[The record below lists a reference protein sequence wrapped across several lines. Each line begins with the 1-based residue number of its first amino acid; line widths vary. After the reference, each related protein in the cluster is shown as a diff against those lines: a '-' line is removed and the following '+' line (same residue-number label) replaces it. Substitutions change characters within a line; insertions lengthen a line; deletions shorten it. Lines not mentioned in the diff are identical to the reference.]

1 MKKLE
6 NYSTA
11 WGAVELPVIV
21 LEHTGDGYR
30 PVYENSAAA
39 ALCDASGGCLMD
51 CIPEEIRTRLLGD
64 GPCPAEGE
72 LPFFCLLAGGAYS
85 LVPFSWDGCRVCMLH
100 EVTAY
105 YNENQRILNE
115 AIMANK
121 AKTSFLSEMSHDIRT
136 PMGAIIGMT
145 DIALMQED
153 IPARVKEC
161 LNKIKV
167 ASGHMMSLLNEVLDM
182 SRIESGRILLQEED
196 VDLADLLHEVL
207 TVIRPQAD
215 AGGLHFSLKLEQMA
229 EERLRGDSVRLRQIF
244 INLLSNAVKF
254 TPEGGGIDM
263 ILSVVPT
270 GEPNRVMMN
279 LRVRD
284 NGIGMSQEF
293 LQRIFMAFE
302 REEKSTTSKIQGTG
316 LGMAITKN
324 LVELMGGTIT
334 VESQLHEGS
343 CFTVEIPFTASPDL
357 EERHRQAL
365 AGKRLLLFD
374 DNPGQTQL
382 ICSMLDRL
390 GIAAD
395 VAADAESAVELLN
408 DMSFSDEEYFALLT
422 VEKVKG
428 VEMLLFLPQVR
439 QRMGADFPILLLS
452 ENDWSQME
460 YVYTRAGVD
469 AFIPLPLF
477 RTRLSAGLYAFTDE
491 AKRAVQEA
499 GNGQRWNFRGK
510 RILLAEDNE
519 INREIA
525 IELLGMANL
534 QIETVENG
542 REAVDRFA
550 ETSPDYYDMILMDIQ
565 MPVMNGLEAT
575 RAIRALDCADAQD
588 IPIVA
593 MTANAFVEDVR
604 NSLDAGMNAHIAKP
618 LDMNQVYSTLDFFL
632 GRGGR

>member
-1 MKKLE
+1 MKKQE
-6 NYSTA
+6 KFISA
-11 WGAVELPVIV
+11 WESAGLPVIV
-21 LEHTGDGYR
+21 LERAADGFA
-30 PVYENSAAA
+30 PVYQNSAAD
-39 ALCDASGGCLMD
+39 ALCEEPGRSLTDH
-51 CIPEEIRTRLLGD
+51 IPEEIRTRLLGG
-64 GPCPAEGE
+64 GPCPVEDE
-72 LPFFCLLAGGAYS
+72 LPFLFLIRSGAYS
-85 LVPFSWDGCRVCMLH
+85 LVPFRWEEYRVCMLH
-100 EVTAY
+100 EVTGY
-105 YNENQRILNE
+105 YNENRRILNE
-115 AIMANK
+115 AVMASE

-161 LNKIKV
+161 LNKIKT

-215 AGGLHFSLKLEQMA
+215 AGKLHFSLKLGEMA
-229 EERLRGDSVRLRQIF
+229 EERLRGDSVRLKQIC

-254 TPEGGGIDM
+254 TPAGGDVEM
-263 ILSVVPT
+263 SLETVPA
-270 GEPNRVMMN
+270 GEPDRV
-279 LRVRD
+279 LLKLKVQD
-284 NGIGMSQEF
+284 NGIGMSEEF
-293 LQRIFMAFE
+293 LQRIFVAFE

-324 LVELMGGTIT
+324 LVELMGGTIS
-334 VESQLHEGS
+334 VKSRLHEGS
-343 CFTVEIPFTASPDL
+343 CFYVEIPFTASTDM
-357 EERHRQAL
+357 EESHRCAL
-365 AGKRLLLFD
+365 SGRRVLLFD
-374 DNPGQTQL
+374 DREDQAEQIRG
-382 ICSMLDRL
+382 MLGRL
-390 GIAAD
+390 GVSVDAAASTD
-395 VAADAESAVELLN
+395 AAVDLINEMA
-408 DMSFSDEEYFALLT
+408 FSDERYFAMLT
-422 VEKVKG
+422 VEKVKNA
-428 VEMLLFLPQVR
+428 EMLLFLPQVR

-452 ENDWSQME
+452 DNDWTQME

-491 AKRAVQEA
+491 AKQEL
-499 GNGQRWNFRGK
+499 GESGGKRWNFHGK

-525 IELLGMANL
+525 LELLGMANL

-575 RAIRALDCADAQD
+575 RTIRALDCADAKD

-604 NSLDAGMNAHIAKP
+604 NSLEAGMNAHLAKP
-618 LDMNQVYSTLDFFL
+618 LDMNQVYSTLDYFL

>member
-1 MKKLE
+1 MKKQE
-6 NYSTA
+6 KFTSA
-11 WGAVELPVIV
+11 WEDAGLPVIV
-21 LEHTGDGYR
+21 LARTDGGFA
-30 PVYENSAAA
+30 PVYQNSAAA
-39 ALCDASGGCLMD
+39 SLCEDGGSFLTD
-51 CIPEEIRTRLLGD
+51 RVPEEIRARLLGG
-64 GPCPAEGE
+64 GPCPVEGD
-72 LPFFCLLAGGAYS
+72 LPFFCRIQGGAYS
-85 LVPFSWDGCRVCMLH
+85 LVPFSWEGFRVCMLH
-100 EVTAY
+100 DVTGY

-115 AIMANK
+115 AVMANK

-145 DIALMQED
+145 DIALMQQD
-153 IPARVKEC
+153 NPARVKEC

-207 TVIRPQAD
+207 TVIRPQTD
-215 AGGLHFSLKLEQMA
+215 AGELHFSLKLGEMA
-229 EERLRGDSVRLRQIF
+229 EERLRGDSVRLKQIC

-254 TPEGGGIDM
+254 TPAGGDVKM
-263 ILSVVPT
+263 TVEVVPAD
-270 GEPNRVMMN
+270 EPNRVL
-279 LRVRD
+279 LRLTVQD
-284 NGIGMSQEF
+284 NGIGMSEEF
-293 LQRIFMAFE
+293 LQRIFVAFE

-324 LVELMGGTIT
+324 LVELMGGTIS
-334 VESQLHEGS
+334 VASRLHEGS
-343 CFTVEIPFTASPDL
+343 RFSVEIPFTASPDH
-357 EERHRQAL
+357 EERYRQAL
-365 AGKRLLLFD
+365 CGRRVLLFCGRRELAEHIRD
-374 DNPGQTQL
+374 
-382 ICSMLDRL
+382 MLGRL
-390 GIAAD
+390 GVSADAAD
-395 VAADAESAVELLN
+395 SAEAAVELIN
-408 DMSFSDEEYFALLT
+408 EMAFSGGEYFALLT
-422 VEKVKG
+422 TEKVKG

-452 ENDWSQME
+452 DSDWSQLE

-477 RTRLSAGLYAFTDE
+477 RTRLSAGLYAFTEE
-491 AKRAVQEA
+491 ARQSLSES
-499 GNGQRWNFRGK
+499 GGQRWNFHGK

-525 IELLGMANL
+525 MELLGMANL

-575 RAIRALDCADAQD
+575 RAIRALDCADARD

-593 MTANAFVEDVR
+593 MTANAFVEDVK
-604 NSLDAGMNAHIAKP
+604 NSLAAGMNAHIAKP
-618 LDMNQVYSTLDFFL
+618 LDMNQVYSTLDYFL
-632 GRGGR
+632 GRGCR